1 MSDKLP
7 EEVGPVAKPAREG
20 QSETKRTDGMP
31 QAAST
36 ADCATDL
43 FKESVVAALK
53 TVYDPEI
60 PVNIYE
66 LGLIYNITIDEDR
79 NVHVDMTLTSPAC
92 PAAQELPAAARRSI
106 EHIQEVK
113 SAHIEIVFD
122 PPWGPDKMSDV
133 AKVELGFM

>member
-7 EEVGPVAKPAREG
+7 EEVIPLAESGGERQPEA
-20 QSETKRTDGMP
+20 KRTDGKSHVDSAP
-31 QAAST
+31 GDT
-36 ADCATDL
+36 TDL
-43 FKESVVAALK
+43 LKESVVAALK

-66 LGLIYNITIDEDR
+66 LGLIYNIIIDEDQ